1 MSAEAE
7 IIRRIRE
14 RGRITFA
21 EYMET
26 ALYWP
31 DGGYYT
37 TTEPGAEGDF
47 YTSPQAHPAFGS
59 LIALQLFQMWDILDR
74 PRPFRVVEMGA
85 GNGRLC
91 HDIMSFSPQ
100 LLGDFSRALHYIC
113 IDRAARQGLEGD
125 LPSDLR
131 DNVDRLVSH
140 TVPLKNVVGCF
151 LSNELPDAFPVHRVT
166 MEGGEL
172 REIFVTEGPDGTLV
186 EETGEPSTVALTQH
200 LEALGVR
207 LEEGQR
213 AEINLELGPWM
224 KAVSD
229 ALRQGY
235 IITIDYGGLAP
246 ELYAGGRR
254 QGTLSSHF
262 KHTAVP
268 NPYQRSGRQDLTS
281 HVDFSTVVRQGRTHG
296 LTPIGITTQQRFL
309 NNLGLDQFVR
319 KLRALGLS
327 QGELDANRMGMLDLA
342 RPGEMGDFRVL
353 VQGKDVEQRSLWG
366 LGGDEQATEL
376 AEKAGPPMLTPTHVE
391 VLSGRYP
398 HLASSLPAGTWADL
412 LRDDG

>member
-14 RGRITFA
+14 RGRITVA

-47 YTSPQAHPAFGS
+47 YTAPQAHPAFGS

-100 LLGDFSRALHYIC
+100 LPGDFSRALHYIC
-113 IDRAARQGLEGD
+113 IDRAARQGLERT
-125 LPSDLR
+125 LPPSLR

-172 REIFVTEGPDGTLV
+172 REIFVTEGPDGALT
-186 EETGEPSTVALTQH
+186 ETTGEPSTVALTQY
-200 LEALGVR
+200 LKALGVR
-207 LEEGQR
+207 LEEGQG
-213 AEINLELGPWM
+213 AEINLALDPWM
-224 KAVSD
+224 RAVSD
-229 ALRQGY
+229 ALSRGY
-235 IITIDYGGLAP
+235 VNTIDYGGLAP
-246 ELYAGGRR
+246 ELYSGGRR
-254 QGTLSSHF
+254 QGTLSGHF
-262 KHTAVP
+262 KHTPVAGP
-268 NPYQRSGRQDLTS
+268 LQRPGRQDLTA
-281 HVDFSTVVRQGRTHG
+281 HVDFSTVVSQGRTHG

-309 NNLGLDQFVR
+309 NNLGLDLFIR
-319 KLRALGLS
+319 KLRTLGLS
-327 QGELDANRMGMLDLA
+327 QETLDANRMGMLDLG
-342 RPGEMGDFRVL
+342 RPGGMGDFKVL
-353 VQGKDVEQRSLWG
+353 VQCKGIEQLSLWG
-366 LGGDEQATEL
+366 LDGDELATEL
-376 AEKAGPPMLTPTHVE
+376 VEKAEPPMLTPTHVE
-391 VLSGRYP
+391 VLLGRYP
-398 HLASSLPAGTWADL
+398 HLAGSLPSGTWADL
-412 LRDDG
+412 FGDDS

>member
-47 YTSPQAHPAFGS
+47 YTAPQAHPAFGS

-74 PRPFRVVEMGA
+74 PRPFWTVEMGA

-91 HDIMSFSPQ
+91 HDVMSFSLQ
-100 LLGDFSRALHYIC
+100 LPGDFSSALHYVC

-172 REIFVTEGPDGTLV
+172 REIFVTEDPDGALV
-186 EETGEPSTVALTQH
+186 EETGESSTVALTQH

-229 ALRQGY
+229 ALPP
-235 IITIDYGGLAP
+235 GLHHHYRLWRLGA
-246 ELYAGGRR
+246 
-254 QGTLSSHF
+254 GTLF
-262 KHTAVP
+262 RGPQTGNAVGP
-268 NPYQRSGRQDLTS
+268 LQTHAGRGPVAAD
-281 HVDFSTVVRQGRTHG
+281 
-296 LTPIGITTQQRFL
+296 
-309 NNLGLDQFVR
+309 
-319 KLRALGLS
+319 
-327 QGELDANRMGMLDLA
+327 
-342 RPGEMGDFRVL
+342 
-353 VQGKDVEQRSLWG
+353 
-366 LGGDEQATEL
+366 
-376 AEKAGPPMLTPTHVE
+376 GPPGPHCPRGLLDHRTPRPDTRAYAHWNHYAAAI
-391 VLSGRYP
+391 LK
-398 HLASSLPAGTWADL
+398 
-412 LRDDG
+412 

>member
-47 YTSPQAHPAFGS
+47 YTAPQAHPAFGS

-74 PRPFRVVEMGA
+74 PRPFWAVEMGA

-91 HDIMSFSPQ
+91 HDVMSFSPQ
-100 LLGDFSRALHYIC
+100 LPGDFSRALHYIC
-113 IDRAARQGLEGD
+113 IDRAAGQGLERD
-125 LPSDLR
+125 LPPDLR

-140 TVPLKNVVGCF
+140 TVPLKHVVGCF

-172 REIFVTEGPDGTLV
+172 REIFVTEDPDGALV
-186 EETGEPSTVALTQH
+186 EETGEPSTAALTQH